1 MARPRKIGPAERKQI
16 LAIVKV
22 GGSIADA
29 AAVIGVALKTVR
41 NEMSRDPGFYTGVLK
56 ARKSGKLK
64 LIKKVG
70 TAKPWQAAAWM
81 LERQY
86 GSEYGRHDR
95 HEITGKGRGPIQV
108 EAKRDSDYNAIEEE
122 IRGIASAVRVAARVP
137 ADN

>member
-1 MARPRKIGPAERKQI
+1 MARRKIGVSERKQI

-29 AAVIGVALKTVR
+29 AGVLGVTPKTVR
-41 NEMSRDPGFYTGVLK
+41 NEMRRDPAFYLGVNK
-56 ARKSGKLK
+56 ARKSGKMR

-86 GSEYGRHDR
+86 GSEYGRRER

-108 EAKRDSDYNAIEEE
+108 EAKRAVDYEAIESE
-122 IRGIASAVRVAARVP
+122 IQGIAAVTRMARGTP